1 MVSELFGSKVDN
13 DHIANTD
20 LDRSTYTVRIR
31 LATRWADKLDMAE
44 YMDWLRSAS
53 IRPMVHI
60 SQSTKNDDRQ
70 KHMEQRVSL
79 VELANGVSQH
89 IHDGI

>member
-1 MVSELFGSKVDN
+1 M
-13 DHIANTD
+13 
-20 LDRSTYTVRIR
+20 
-31 LATRWADKLDMAE
+31 DMAE